1 MVVCRTHSFSR
12 IIENI
17 IIYRNDELVKDVSSA
32 EILALYD
39 EDTVAV
45 GGSRSD
51 GITLLDADTGEKKRC
66 IPVKNINNE
75 KRFCFSNDSLF
86 VSSRDQITC
95 YDVDSGKVRYSRSL
109 INVQHYV
116 GGYHFSSPMSMAV
129 GASNKIYL
137 TSKVTNSVF
146 EYDPVYKRITQFIG
160 QHNDPSGIAVDG
172 DNHLHVCCLRSVKV
186 LEIKHQNLN
195 HLSRYALNDGI
206 TFDSPSK
213 IAIHPS
219 GFKFVVTS
227 DDTIWVHGSE
237 NQRLYSVVIQ
247 SRRILDILVTAN
259 GMLWISYVNSA
270 VERRIELVRLPFSL
284 AFNPPPPLSLFC
296 QSAILVNLA
305 TLPASL
311 LPPKYLKHVD
321 SWSKIVEV
329 VVAVPNMDYRSF
341 NVRVKPSMSHIDVM
355 EYLLDST
362 IVPLVPGMNK
372 RIAVEESYDSSKTK
386 YVIK

>member
-1 MVVCRTHSFSR
+1 MLL
-12 IIENI
+12 
-17 IIYRNDELVKDVSSA
+17 YRNDELVKDVSSA
-32 EILALYD
+32 EVLALYD

-45 GGSRSD
+45 GGAGRD
-51 GITLLDADTGEKKRC
+51 GITLLDADTGEKKRT

-75 KRFCFSNDSLF
+75 KRFCFSYDSLF
-86 VSSRDQITC
+86 VSGKDQITC
-95 YDVDSGKVRYSRSL
+95 YDVDTGRVRYSRSL
-109 INVQHYV
+109 VNNLHYV
-116 GGYHFSSPMSMAV
+116 GGYHSFPPMSMAV
-129 GASNKIYL
+129 GASNKVYL
-137 TSKVTNSVF
+137 TSKTTNSVY
-146 EYDPVYKRITQFIG
+146 EYDPVFKRITQFIG
-160 QHNDPSGIAVDG
+160 QHNSPVGIAVDG
-172 DNHLHVCCLRSVKV
+172 DNHLHVCCLRNVKV
-186 LEIKHQNLN
+186 LEIKNQNLM
-195 HLSRYALNDGI
+195 HLSRYASNDGI
-206 TFDSPSK
+206 NFESPSK

-219 GFKFVVTS
+219 GFKFVVMS
-227 DDTIWVHGSE
+227 EDTIWVHGSE

-247 SRRILDILVTAN
+247 SRKILDILITAN

-329 VVAVPNMDYRSF
+329 VVAVPDIGYRSL

-355 EYLLDST
+355 EYLMDSN
-362 IVPLVPGMNK
+362 IVPPVPTGMSK

-386 YVIK
+386 YIIKIV